1 MVKTYVANAQRPLYN
16 QAKEKLLH
24 GQAGHERHDLDLQP
38 RDSTAKSRKHWDYIW
53 FEMQHSTLSF
63 NEVQRMIGACPGP
76 GGGAP
81 MIRMPDALEANIQK
95 ATDLGVLGVVI
106 PTVDDALEARD
117 AARFSRYPPFGRR
130 SSGAGTARQDSG
142 TRCRAAIAQ
151 TINDNFLVVVML
163 ETLESI
169 INADEIANTFGLDV
183 VIQGNSD
190 LSQFSGW
197 SQTDARYEA
206 LLTISHNAT
215 LKAGKYWGNAGQQ
228 YLTGHPL
235 SPATRFVQNGPS
247 HDGFAFPA
255 RGRGA
260 AEAAEP
266 VIGGAG
272 GEQPT
277 GAGRRGGGAPEPV
290 DQSIVAVVS
299 QRAAGEKSTAALFP
313 NEHETIPTLKEPSVK
328 KSHYAGIGA
337 AAIARWSC
345 LARARLPLRRQP
357 RQPLR
362 PRPRTRRTTT
372 SDTS

>member
-1 MVKTYVANAQRPLYN
+1 MTARRIVVAALALAASVTVGIYAQGGGGGRAGGAGRQAGPPQPGNLITGAWGEKALAPDSRGWGWMVKTYVANAQRPLYN
-16 QAKEKLLH
+16 QAKEKLLTDK
-24 GQAGHERHDLDLQP
+24 QVTSVTI
-38 RDSTAKSRKHWDYIW
+38 STFNPEQYCESRKHWDYIW

-63 NEVQRMIGACPGP
+63 NDVQRMIGACPGP

-130 SSGAGTARQDSG
+130 SSGAGTAAGFWDKVPG
-142 TRCRAAIAQ
+142 GYRA

-197 SQTDARYEA
+197 SQSDARYDA
-206 LLTISHNAT
+206 LLNISHNAT

-235 SPATRFVQNGPS
+235 SPDTRFVQNGPS

-266 VIGGAG
+266 VIGGRG

-277 GAGRRGGGAPEPV
+277 GAGPRGGGAPAP
-290 DQSIVAVVS
+290 
-299 QRAAGEKSTAALFP
+299 K
-313 NEHETIPTLKEPSVK
+313 
-328 KSHYAGIGA
+328 
-337 AAIARWSC
+337 
-345 LARARLPLRRQP
+345 
-357 RQPLR
+357 
-362 PRPRTRRTTT
+362 
-372 SDTS
+372 

>member
-1 MVKTYVANAQRPLYN
+1 MTARRIVVAALALAASVTVGIYAQGGGGGRAGGAGRQAGPPQPGNLITGAWGEKALAPDSRGWGWMVKTYVANAQRPLYN
-16 QAKEKLLH
+16 QAKEKLLTDK
-24 GQAGHERHDLDLQP
+24 QVTSVTI
-38 RDSTAKSRKHWDYIW
+38 STFNPEQYCESRKHWDYIW

-63 NEVQRMIGACPGP
+63 NDVQRMIGACPGP

-95 ATDLGVLGVVI
+95 ATDLGVLGIVV

-130 SSGAGTARQDSG
+130 SSGAGTATGFWDKVPG
-142 TRCRAAIAQ
+142 GYRA

-197 SQTDARYEA
+197 SQSDARYDA
-206 LLTISHNAT
+206 LLNISHNAT

-235 SPATRFVQNGPS
+235 SPDTRFVQNGPS

-266 VIGGAG
+266 VIGGRG

-277 GAGRRGGGAPEPV
+277 GAGPRGGGAPAP
-290 DQSIVAVVS
+290 
-299 QRAAGEKSTAALFP
+299 K
-313 NEHETIPTLKEPSVK
+313 
-328 KSHYAGIGA
+328 
-337 AAIARWSC
+337 
-345 LARARLPLRRQP
+345 
-357 RQPLR
+357 
-362 PRPRTRRTTT
+362 
-372 SDTS
+372 

>member
-1 MVKTYVANAQRPLYN
+1 MTGRKMTFAIVAAVSLTIGLYAQGGGGAAQGGGRAGGGGGRQAGPPTPGNLITGAWGEQALTPDARGWGWMVKQYVAKAQRPLYN
-16 QAKEKLLH
+16 QAKEKLL
-24 GQAGHERHDLDLQP
+24 QDKQVTSVTI
-38 RDSTAKSRKHWDYIW
+38 STFNPEQYCESRKHWDYIW

-81 MIRMPDALEANIQK
+81 MIRMPDALEANVQK
-95 ATDLGVLGVVI
+95 ATDLGVLGIVV

-130 SSGAGTARQDSG
+130 SSGAGTASG
-142 TRCRAAIAQ
+142 FWTKVPGGYRE

-190 LSQFSGW
+190 LSAFSGW
-197 SQTDARYEA
+197 TQGDDRYQQ
-206 LLTISHNAT
+206 LLVISRNAT

-228 YLTGHPL
+228 FLTGNPL
-235 SPATRFVQNGPS
+235 SPDTRFVQNGPS

-260 AEAAEP
+260 AEAPEP
-266 VIGGAG
+266 SIGVPG

-277 GAGRRGGGAPEPV
+277 GGGGRGGRRGGGGP
-290 DQSIVAVVS
+290 Q
-299 QRAAGEKSTAALFP
+299 
-313 NEHETIPTLKEPSVK
+313 
-328 KSHYAGIGA
+328 
-337 AAIARWSC
+337 
-345 LARARLPLRRQP
+345 
-357 RQPLR
+357 
-362 PRPRTRRTTT
+362 
-372 SDTS
+372 

>member
-1 MVKTYVANAQRPLYN
+1 MTARRIVVAVLALAASVTVGIYAQGGGGQGGGRAGGAGRQAGPPQPGNLITGAWGEKALPPDSRGWGWMVKTYVANAQRPLYN
-16 QAKEKLLH
+16 QAKEKLL
-24 GQAGHERHDLDLQP
+24 QDKQVTSVTI
-38 RDSTAKSRKHWDYIW
+38 STFNPEQYCESRKHWDYIW

-81 MIRMPDALEANIQK
+81 MIRMPDALEANVQK
-95 ATDLGVLGVVI
+95 ATDLGVLGIVV

-130 SSGAGTARQDSG
+130 SSGAGTASG
-142 TRCRAAIAQ
+142 FWDKVPGGYRA

-197 SQTDARYEA
+197 TQTDARYEA
-206 LLTISHNAT
+206 LLNISHNAT

-235 SPATRFVQNGPS
+235 SPDTRFVQNGPS

-260 AEAAEP
+260 AEAPEP
-266 VIGGAG
+266 VIGAPG

-277 GAGRRGGGAPEPV
+277 GAGRRGGGAP
-290 DQSIVAVVS
+290 
-299 QRAAGEKSTAALFP
+299 K
-313 NEHETIPTLKEPSVK
+313 
-328 KSHYAGIGA
+328 
-337 AAIARWSC
+337 
-345 LARARLPLRRQP
+345 
-357 RQPLR
+357 
-362 PRPRTRRTTT
+362 
-372 SDTS
+372 

>member
-1 MVKTYVANAQRPLYN
+1 MTARRIIVVVLALAGLTIGMYAQGGGGRGGGRGAGAPEPIQPGNLITGAWGEQPLKADSRGWGWMVKSYLSPSTQRPLYN
-16 QAKEKLLH
+16 QAKENLL
-24 GQAGHERHDLDLQP
+24 QDKQVTSVTISSFNPEQYCE
-38 RDSTAKSRKHWDYIW
+38 SRKHWDYIW
-53 FEMQHSTLSF
+53 FEMQHSTMSF

-95 ATDLGVLGVVI
+95 ATDLGVLGIIV

-130 SSGAGTARQDSG
+130 SSGAGTAAG
-142 TRCRAAIAQ
+142 FWAKVPGGYRAS
-151 TINDNFLVVVML
+151 INDNFLVVVML

-169 INADEIANTFGLDV
+169 INADEIAATFGLDV

-197 SQTDARYEA
+197 TQSDDRYNR

-235 SPATRFVQNGPS
+235 SPDTRFVQNGPS

-260 AEAAEP
+260 AEAPEP
-266 VIGGAG
+266 TVGAPG
-272 GEQPT
+272 GEPPT
-277 GAGRRGGGAPEPV
+277 GAGRRGGGAP
-290 DQSIVAVVS
+290 
-299 QRAAGEKSTAALFP
+299 K
-313 NEHETIPTLKEPSVK
+313 
-328 KSHYAGIGA
+328 
-337 AAIARWSC
+337 
-345 LARARLPLRRQP
+345 
-357 RQPLR
+357 
-362 PRPRTRRTTT
+362 
-372 SDTS
+372 

>member
-1 MVKTYVANAQRPLYN
+1 MTARRIVVAVLALAASVTVGIYAQGGGQGGGRAGGAGRQAGPPQPGNLITGAWGEKALPPDSRGWGWMVKTYVANAQRPLYN
-16 QAKEKLLH
+16 QAKEKLL
-24 GQAGHERHDLDLQP
+24 QDKQVTSVTI
-38 RDSTAKSRKHWDYIW
+38 STFNPEQYCESRKHWDYIW

-81 MIRMPDALEANIQK
+81 MIRMPDALEANVQK
-95 ATDLGVLGVVI
+95 ATDLGVLGIVV

-130 SSGAGTARQDSG
+130 SSGAGTASG
-142 TRCRAAIAQ
+142 FWDKVPGGYRA

-197 SQTDARYEA
+197 TQTDARYEA
-206 LLTISHNAT
+206 LLNISHNAT

-235 SPATRFVQNGPS
+235 SPDTRFVQNGPS

-260 AEAAEP
+260 AEAPEP
-266 VIGGAG
+266 VIGAPG

-277 GAGRRGGGAPEPV
+277 GAGRRGGGAP
-290 DQSIVAVVS
+290 
-299 QRAAGEKSTAALFP
+299 K
-313 NEHETIPTLKEPSVK
+313 
-328 KSHYAGIGA
+328 
-337 AAIARWSC
+337 
-345 LARARLPLRRQP
+345 
-357 RQPLR
+357 
-362 PRPRTRRTTT
+362 
-372 SDTS
+372 

>member
-1 MVKTYVANAQRPLYN
+1 MTARRIIVVVLALASLTFGIYAQGGGRAGGRGQTAAPQPGNLITGAWGEKALAPDSRGWGWMVKSYLSPNVHRPLYN
-16 QAKEKLLH
+16 QAKENLL
-24 GQAGHERHDLDLQP
+24 QDKQVTSVTI
-38 RDSTAKSRKHWDYIW
+38 STFNPEQYCESRKHWDYIW

-95 ATDLGVLGVVI
+95 ATDLGVLGIIV

-130 SSGAGTARQDSG
+130 SSGAGTASRFWDKVQG
-142 TRCRAAIAQ
+142 GYRP

-169 INADEIANTFGLDV
+169 INSDEIANTFGLDV

-197 SQTDARYEA
+197 SQTDARYQN

-215 LKAGKYWGNAGQQ
+215 LRAGKYWGNAGQQ
-228 YLTGHPL
+228 YLTGNPL
-235 SPATRFVQNGPS
+235 SPDTRFVQNGPS

-260 AEAAEP
+260 AEAPEP
-266 VIGGAG
+266 VIGLPG

-277 GAGRRGGGAPEPV
+277 GRGGRRGGGA
-290 DQSIVAVVS
+290 Q
-299 QRAAGEKSTAALFP
+299 
-313 NEHETIPTLKEPSVK
+313 
-328 KSHYAGIGA
+328 
-337 AAIARWSC
+337 
-345 LARARLPLRRQP
+345 
-357 RQPLR
+357 
-362 PRPRTRRTTT
+362 
-372 SDTS
+372 